1 MSKPVISVEGLCKQ
15 YRLGQVGSGTIAE
28 DFSRLISRLRGKED
42 PFLKI
47 GETNYRDSGGD
58 SDFVWALHDV
68 NFKVNEGE
76 VLGIIGKNGAGKSTL
91 LKLLSRVTGPTKGTI
106 KMRGRIAS
114 LLEVG
119 TGFHPDMT
127 GRENVYMNGTLMGMT
142 RNEITKKLD
151 EIVDF
156 SGVERY
162 LDTPVKRYS
171 SGMKVRLGFAV
182 AAHLES
188 EILIVDEVL
197 AVGDAEFQQKA
208 IGKMKDISSQGGRT
222 VLFVSHNLTA
232 VQNLCTEGLLIED
245 GTVALEG
252 KVEDVLNQYMH
263 KRFEKAPLNTIDK
276 VECIDKSAFIESIK
290 IENSEKEK
298 LSIQPGC
305 DVKVL
310 IGYKCKGDNLKA
322 NFFVGMENTNG
333 ERIVRLGTS
342 FGGADS
348 KILQKQGIYECLIPN
363 FPLLPGEYLMG
374 VSLVVDGRMQH
385 QPELIRFE
393 VQEGDFFGTGK
404 LPAPHEARFLLD
416 HKWSIS

>member
-28 DFSRLISRLRGKED
+28 DFSRLISKLRGKED
-42 PFLKI
+42 PFLKV

-58 SDFVWALHDV
+58 SDFVWALQDI

-197 AVGDAEFQQKA
+197 AVGDAEFQKKA
-208 IGKMKDISSQGGRT
+208 IGKMQDVSSQGGRT

-232 VQNLCTEGLLIED
+232 VQNLCTKGLLIED
-245 GTVALEG
+245 G
-252 KVEDVLNQYMH
+252 KVHSDGELN
-263 KRFEKAPLNTIDK
+263 KVIDK
-276 VECIDKSAFIESIK
+276 YLLTRVDNECEYFCAEAEKTTYIKKSYIQGVGGNGSSNIVANGSDMELVIEYVSQVEGQKGNMFVGIYTVLG
-290 IENSEKEK
+290 EK
-298 LSIQPGC
+298 LLHLGTPYGGQDGFALKS
-305 DVKVL
+305 
-310 IGYKCKGDNLKA
+310 KGKLVCRIDNLPLVQGTYVV
-322 NFFVGMENTNG
+322 NLSMHVNG
-333 ERIVRLGTS
+333 VPQDR
-342 FGGADS
+342 
-348 KILQKQGIYECLIPN
+348 
-363 FPLLPGEYLMG
+363 
-374 VSLVVDGRMQH
+374 VVDAYS
-385 QPELIRFE
+385 FD
-393 VQEGDFFGTGK
+393 VVDGDFFGCGK
-404 LPAPHEARFLLD
+404 VPVQKESRFLIGQGWL
-416 HKWSIS
+416 HT